1 MSHRYIFRH
10 EKFQMVC
17 THVFDSDELVEVV
30 RAQEGDVFGAMQKD
44 TRLAFALIDWANNL
58 EKIQVKHGWND

>member
-1 MSHRYIFRH
+1 
-10 EKFQMVC
+10 MVC